1 MFNFTVTDL
10 EEDELYT
17 FQVLA
22 MSTTDYQAASHK
34 VEVRVPPYTRI
45 RAVTIGVGAALLVC
59 AISVVVLVY
68 ARRKCIKGDD
78 SSDEEKQPET
88 KA

>member
-1 MFNFTVTDL
+1 MTDL

-45 RAVTIGVGAALLVC
+45 RAVTIGVAAALLVC
-59 AISVVVLVY
+59 AVSIAVLIY
-68 ARRKCIKGDD
+68 ARRKCIRPDD
-78 SSDEEKQPET
+78 PSEEEKQPET